1 MTSGFPNLF
10 LMPCPGQQAV
20 VTVNYTLLA
29 EVGAEFVAATIAA
42 LDADGVD
49 AFDVTEE
56 AEADWVQ
63 QVMTASM
70 ASAPP
75 PGGVPCTPGSRM
87 LFDDDGNMVLLDPAR
102 GHVRRRLRRLLR
114 LPRSAHRV
122 ARRAAT
128 SPDSPSSA
136 RRRPEPC
143 RGRSTRAAHQRARS
157 GVGELAVV
165 DDGLAGDE
173 RGHVAVGALDQA
185 TGAGGRSVTRS
196 G

>member
-29 EVGAEFVAATIAA
+29 EVGAEFVAGTIAA

-49 AFDVTEE
+49 AFDVSED

-87 LFDDDGNMVLLDPAR
+87 LFDDDGNMVLLDPHAGTYGGGFGDYFGYRDLLTRWLVR
-102 GHVRRRLRRLLR
+102 GDFAGLKVDRT
-114 LPRSAHRV
+114 A
-122 ARRAAT
+122 
-128 SPDSPSSA
+128 SS
-136 RRRPEPC
+136 
-143 RGRSTRAAHQRARS
+143 
-157 GVGELAVV
+157 
-165 DDGLAGDE
+165 
-173 RGHVAVGALDQA
+173 
-185 TGAGGRSVTRS
+185 
-196 G
+196 